1 MVRTRK
7 RPTQLGTDPNL
18 GQNSFDLTRRRLFV
32 CAHTGQPSIVIG
44 EKQIYGPYA
53 SWGHLPSGWS
63 SAELPVVDAVPFE
76 ANATLQNEAA
86 IKGNIM
92 LCMRGDTPFFEKVKL
107 GSAAGAAAVIIVN
120 TDDALIEMSDNGSGY
135 TSDIPVLM
143 IKSSDA
149 PRMRNHGSA
158 LLRKMGGKLSFEI
171 VSHQHRSVRSLPDGE
186 IPVYLS

>member
-1 MVRTRK
+1 M
-7 RPTQLGTDPNL
+7 

-32 CAHTGQPSIVIG
+32 CAHTGHPIVIG
-44 EKQIYGPYA
+44 EETIDGAFA

-92 LCMRGDTPFFEKVKL
+92 LCIRFKGTPRTPFVEKVKL

-120 TDDALIEMSDNGSGY
+120 TDDEPLVMSNSGSGY
-135 TSDIPVLM
+135 ISDIPVLM

-149 PRMRNHGSA
+149 PRLRNHGSA
-158 LLRKMGGKLSFEI
+158 LLRKMVGKLSFEI
-171 VSHQHRSVRSLPDGE
+171 VSHQQRSVRSLPDG
-186 IPVYLS
+186 

>member
-1 MVRTRK
+1 M
-7 RPTQLGTDPNL
+7 
-18 GQNSFDLTRRRLFV
+18 
-32 CAHTGQPSIVIG
+32 
-44 EKQIYGPYA
+44 
-53 SWGHLPSGWS
+53 
-63 SAELPVVDAVPFE
+63 VDAVPFE

-92 LCMRGDTPFFEKVKL
+92 LCIRSKGTPRTPFVEKVKL

-120 TDDALIEMSDNGSGY
+120 TNDELMGMSDSGSGY

-149 PRMRNHGSA
+149 PHLRNHGSA

-171 VSHQHRSVRSLPDGE
+171 VSHQQRSVRSLPDG
-186 IPVYLS
+186 